1 LNTKIDG
8 RTNQPVGRM
17 PRWKRL
23 QRALLL
29 TLLAAVVAYFGG
41 IFLAGAWMKHDLA
54 ALEDLIRAKGEP
66 VTLEEL
72 DSFYPEVP
80 DAENAALRYLKA
92 GEVLANFHDEQAYD
106 PHRSNLESDLKGN
119 DHTYE
124 TLTQLKDYITERKPV
139 FIILDEALQLDKA
152 RYPVDLSKLPKDFAA
167 AYRTLRDIDRLL
179 WLRGLNALH
188 ADDWDTLVRAEQN
201 LIHLASSLAQVPDG
215 GFQLQAQWCKG
226 KANDLVVWTIRT
238 QRAPTSTYKALDPLY
253 AEIDSRRSMRINTL
267 ADRVLFAA
275 RVDAFYQNNP
285 TLFREDDISLFKK
298 YKPYRSI
305 PGFQTWGIIE
315 KRNGMRF
322 YTEMLDDGE
331 KPWPI
336 IFAGTVE
343 RNSFAKPFRFL
354 ESIAEKL
361 DLVDLEHYEPNDHSI
376 FRIDGETII
385 RLTRIAMRVDAHRAD
400 RGAYPNS
407 LDELEWTIHQEIA
420 TGPYFDNPFGYR
432 KTENGFALFDDSITP
447 EHYSG
452 MYANQGEI
460 EFVRETPPLPM
471 KPADPKPA
479 PGTLPSQFPGVR
491 NSS

>member
-1 LNTKIDG
+1 
-8 RTNQPVGRM
+8 M
-17 PRWKRL
+17 
-23 QRALLL
+23 
-29 TLLAAVVAYFGG
+29 
-41 IFLAGAWMKHDLA
+41 
-54 ALEDLIRAKGEP
+54 
-66 VTLEEL
+66 
-72 DSFYPEVP
+72 
-80 DAENAALRYLKA
+80 
-92 GEVLANFHDEQAYD
+92 
-106 PHRSNLESDLKGN
+106 
-119 DHTYE
+119 
-124 TLTQLKDYITERKPV
+124 
-139 FIILDEALQLDKA
+139 ILDEALQLDKA
-152 RYPVDLSKLPKDFAA
+152 RYPVDLSKLPRDFAA

-179 WLRGLNALH
+179 WLRGVNALH
-188 ADDWDTLVRAEQN
+188 ADDWDTLVRAEQS

-226 KANDLVVWTIRT
+226 KANDLVARTIRT

-253 AEIDSRRSMRINTL
+253 AEIDSRRSMRIDTL
-267 ADRVLFAA
+267 ADRVLFTA
-275 RVDAFYQNNP
+275 RMDAFYQNDP
-285 TLFREDDISLFKK
+285 TLFSEDDIRLFKK

-336 IFAGTVE
+336 IFARTVE
-343 RNSFAKPFRFL
+343 RNSFAEPFHFL
-354 ESIAEKL
+354 EPVAEKL
-361 DLVDLEHYEPNDHSI
+361 DLVDLDHYEPYDHSI

-385 RLTRIAMRVDAHRAD
+385 RLTRIAMRVDDHRAD

-407 LDELEWTIHQEIA
+407 LDELEWAIPPEIA
-420 TGPYFDNPFGYR
+420 TGPYFDNPIGYR

-471 KPADPKPA
+471 KALDPKPA
-479 PGTLPSQFPGVR
+479 PGALPSQFPGVR
-491 NSS
+491 RSS

>member
-1 LNTKIDG
+1 
-8 RTNQPVGRM
+8 M

-29 TLLAAVVAYFGG
+29 FFLAAVVAYFGA

-54 ALEDLIRAKGEP
+54 TLEDSIRARGEP

-72 DSFYPEVP
+72 NTFYPQVP

-92 GEVLANFHDEQAYD
+92 GEVLAGVHNEQVYD
-106 PHRSNLESDLKGN
+106 RHRSNFESDLKGN
-119 DHTYE
+119 DYTYE
-124 TLTQLKDYITERKPV
+124 TLTQLKDYITERQPV
-139 FIILDEALQLDKA
+139 FMILDGALQLEKA
-152 RYPVDLSKLPKDFAA
+152 RYPVDLSKLPRESAA
-167 AYRTLRDIDRLL
+167 ATRALRDIDRLL
-179 WLRGLNALH
+179 WLRGVNALH

-201 LIHLASSLAQVPDG
+201 LIHLASSLAQVPDD

-226 KANDLVVWTIRT
+226 KANDLLVRTIRT
-238 QRAPTSTYKALDPLY
+238 QRAPSSTYRALDPLY

-275 RVDAFYQNNP
+275 RMDAFYQNDP
-285 TLFREDDISLFKK
+285 TLFREDDIRLFKK

-305 PGFQTWGIIE
+305 PGFQTLGLIE
-315 KRNGMRF
+315 MRNGMRF

-331 KPWPI
+331 KPWPV
-336 IFAGTVE
+336 IFARTVE
-343 RNSFAKPFRFL
+343 RNSFADPFRFL
-354 ESIAEKL
+354 EPVAEKL
-361 DLVDLEHYEPNDHSI
+361 DLVDLDHYEPNDHSI

-407 LDELEWTIHQEIA
+407 LDELEWTIPPEIA

-432 KTENGFALFDDSITP
+432 KTENGFVLFDDSITP

-471 KPADPKPA
+471 KAADPKPA